1 MRALRLLA
9 GLAVV
14 GAAVVALREVA
25 ARGGVPRLGRDGEA
39 PRQEPG
45 GEEPVLGY
53 DGMDRDALIDWL
65 SDADLDRETL
75 LRVRAYEEA
84 NRNREPV
91 LETLASLLD

>member
-25 ARGGVPRLGRDGEA
+25 ARGGLPRPGKGGADAAL
-39 PRQEPG
+39 EPG

-53 DGMDRDALIDWL
+53 DGMDRDSLIDWL

-91 LETLASLLD
+91 LEAVATLLD

>member
-25 ARGGVPRLGRDGEA
+25 ARGGLPRLGRGEGPGVA
-39 PRQEPG
+39 PG

-53 DGMDRDALIDWL
+53 DGMDRDTLIDWL

-91 LETLASLLD
+91 LEAVATLLD